1 MIISLVRNQV
11 TPLTRIKYTNTGW
24 GSR

>member
-1 MIISLVRNQV
+1 MIISLVRSQV
-11 TPLTRIKYTNTGW
+11 TPLTRIKYKNTGW